1 MLERKYKFVKIIRK
15 QYIIWE
21 KTLINQMLDVLACS
35 RVLRVCVLVCL
46 VCSHMNILTC
56 WVCLGCLR
64 SFECLLCSNALQNYV
79 LDVLSCLI
87 RFAFQLLSY
96 KNSFIEKFVCIVPL
110 KKVFIDILMTY
121 WHFLKS
127 YILKPIENKDQV
139 SPNLVLFF

>member
-1 MLERKYKFVKIIRK
+1 MKIIRK

-21 KTLINQMLDVLACS
+21 KSLINQMLDVLACS

-127 YILKPIENKDQV
+127 YIFKPIENKDQV
-139 SPNLVLFF
+139 APNLVFLETIKLSK

>member
-1 MLERKYKFVKIIRK
+1 MKIIRK

-21 KTLINQMLDVLACS
+21 KSLINQMLDVLACS

-139 SPNLVLFF
+139 APNLVFLETIKLSK